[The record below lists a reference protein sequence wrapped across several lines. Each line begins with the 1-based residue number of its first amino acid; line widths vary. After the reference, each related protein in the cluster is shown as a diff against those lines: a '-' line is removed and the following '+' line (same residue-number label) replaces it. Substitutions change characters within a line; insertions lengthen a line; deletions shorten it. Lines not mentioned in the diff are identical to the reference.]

1 MQLISQVIITHY
13 PQETIL
19 KLEKLVTNERV
30 IKIVKEESFLVD
42 DVKIAIEKAYLTSS
56 VPVVIILSAKEFSKI
71 IQNRLLKIIE
81 EPPEGIIFI
90 LITHSK
96 STILPTIRSRI
107 PIITLKETIQD
118 EEFEIDMRALNLEIV
133 YEFIKKYKRVN
144 MQDAKVLVEKISI
157 EAIKSNSFDLDFNTL
172 KLFDNAYRVLN
183 VGSSTQFVLM
193 TLLIKLLA
201 KKIR

>member
-1 MQLISQVIITHY
+1 MQLISQVIITQY